1 MAHSRGRRRRAAGD
15 PWGSRFELVR
25 YEQLAENATELE
37 VDGLRVLVAS
47 LGDIIRSDGI
57 ADRAKDRGELEE
69 LRSLRYASGAG

>member
-1 MAHSRGRRRRAAGD
+1 MAHSRGARSTCC
-15 PWGSRFELVR
+15 WGSLGEP
-25 YEQLAENATELE
+25 EDATELE

-47 LGDIIRSDGI
+47 LGDIIRSKGI